1 MMRCIVSR
9 ASDTVRRLFACQRGG
24 PAIEMA
30 IILPVLSMII
40 IGTVYAGWMIYSTT
54 MLNYAVESAARC
66 VAVATA
72 GSVNCGGNSVPAQST
87 STQTYAASQALGVNV
102 TAGDFTVTQLPNG
115 CGWQVSVTYQFTF
128 LLPSQAG
135 SPTYTITP
143 SACFPIQSL

>member
-9 ASDTVRRLFACQRGG
+9 ASDTLRRLLACQRGS

-40 IGTVYAGWMIYSTT
+40 IGTVYAGWMIFSTT

-66 VAVATA
+66 VAVATVN
-72 GSVNCGGNSVPAQST
+72 SVNCGGNSVSAQST
-87 STQTYAASQALGVNV
+87 STQTYAATQAIGVSV

-115 CGWQVSVTYQFTF
+115 CGWQVSVKYQFTF

-135 SPTYTITP
+135 SPTYTIAP